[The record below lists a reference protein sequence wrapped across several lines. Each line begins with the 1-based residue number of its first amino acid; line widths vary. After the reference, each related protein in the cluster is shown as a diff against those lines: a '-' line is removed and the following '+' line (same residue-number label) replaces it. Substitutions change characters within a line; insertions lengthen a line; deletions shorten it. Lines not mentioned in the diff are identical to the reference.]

1 MDELWRDEEKRE
13 NEKKWKNG
21 RKKRERNYC
30 DGWSLYGLAYRL
42 SSRVNEWT
50 STHSTSKSIMVA
62 TKSTSKDPR
71 HLFFFCVC
79 VQLSMCAVRIAAT
92 LVVHY
97 RGRIRPMKENARP
110 AVSASHTV
118 NSIHI
123 FPTFFRCWKEE
134 NKSFPLEYKTYIYF
148 FIFFLFDSLRRHSF
162 TSTSLN
168 FLFFYLYKATK
179 QDFQE

>member
-1 MDELWRDEEKRE
+1 MEGRGKERKWKEMKEWQKKRE
-13 NEKKWKNG
+13 RE
-21 RKKRERNYC
+21 RERNYC

-50 STHSTSKSIMVA
+50 STHSTSQSIMVA
-62 TKSTSKDPR
+62 TKSTSQDPR
-71 HLFFFCVC
+71 HLFFCVC

-118 NSIHI
+118 KSIHI
-123 FPTFFRCWKEE
+123 FPTFFRCWQ
-134 NKSFPLEYKTYIYF
+134 
-148 FIFFLFDSLRRHSF
+148 RR
-162 TSTSLN
+162 
-168 FLFFYLYKATK
+168 K
-179 QDFQE
+179 